1 MEALNLKTYFRSEKN
16 GDVRNNKKHNNKNG
30 QAFLITDLFAKL
42 SNKYQICDQ
51 ELILGVLNDLI
62 NTGVVSLSEID
73 FGIWAYKSNLFSA

>member
-1 MEALNLKTYFRSEKN
+1 METLEIIRSTIIKM
-16 GDVRNNKKHNNKNG
+16 DKP
-30 QAFLITDLFAKL
+30 FLITDLFAKL